1 MSRLQVYKSW
11 PIKRQ
16 TRLACSV
23 NHSQTQKSHSSRLLF
38 TLLVKIIPNS
48 CWRNV
53 PSSTQANL
61 LTAFVKCCRLLQKI
75 IATQK
80 QTKEHNGS
88 LWCKTFQAISSSR
101 LIVQK
106 SVVWNVKLNKLT
118 MSQTKTGLI
127 SIFFLFLNVYVHV
140 LSYPI
145 DFHCWFITVG
155 VIFFLYTV
163 SVLFDI

>member
-1 MSRLQVYKSW
+1 
-11 PIKRQ
+11 
-16 TRLACSV
+16 
-23 NHSQTQKSHSSRLLF
+23 
-38 TLLVKIIPNS
+38 
-48 CWRNV
+48 
-53 PSSTQANL
+53 
-61 LTAFVKCCRLLQKI
+61 
-75 IATQK
+75 
-80 QTKEHNGS
+80 
-88 LWCKTFQAISSSR
+88 
-101 LIVQK
+101 
-106 SVVWNVKLNKLT
+106 